1 MYGKKN
7 FLGAYPADVIPEK
20 IKSPCC
26 WIWNTDTQNEC
37 FFDSFGKSISFYS
50 REYWG
55 GLAKN
60 LNVNFI
66 YVQQHAIQSKITYTC
81 GSWCLLYLYM
91 KSKNIKKNNQKFKF
105 IKNSKKKLKNDIK
118 LKKKK
123 LNTFGENIKTIYTK
137 NCKQNNKKCNQR
149 CNNFINSFLK

>member
-1 MYGKKN
+1 MN
-7 FLGAYPADVIPEK
+7 VFLIVLVNPFLFIHVNIG
-20 IKSPCC
+20 
-26 WIWNTDTQNEC
+26 
-37 FFDSFGKSISFYS
+37 
-50 REYWG
+50 G

-91 KSKNIKKNNQKFKF
+91 KSKNIKNINKKIKF
-105 IKNSKKKLKNDIK
+105 IKNDKIKLKNDIK